1 MASIRAIT
9 EPGDLIQSNP
19 GKLLGNIS
27 GNRFT
32 MRIATVPSL
41 IMDAYNVR
49 VDQFTGLPNWAS
61 DSNMY
66 EISAKTPG
74 EGTATPDQ
82 VRLMLQA
89 LLADRF
95 QLKLHHEVK
104 NLTVYELTIAK
115 SGAKLELFPDRTAE
129 HRNTWGLVPMSIG
142 IFLDYPL
149 VDKTDLTGF
158 FDTNYAP
165 KWDAAKL
172 GEEIRQARPA
182 SLTPGMAFHGFAPSI
197 FHEVEA
203 EYGLTLKKVSVPTD
217 FLVIEHVERPS
228 AN

>member
-1 MASIRAIT
+1 MTRGFDAMRGLSLGVAGIAAVVAIAQPPGSWAQSAPGTRPEFEVASIRAIT

-104 NLTVYELTIAK
+104 NLT
-115 SGAKLELFPDRTAE
+115 
-129 HRNTWGLVPMSIG
+129 GL
-142 IFLDYPL
+142 
-149 VDKTDLTGF
+149 
-158 FDTNYAP
+158 
-165 KWDAAKL
+165 
-172 GEEIRQARPA
+172 
-182 SLTPGMAFHGFAPSI
+182 
-197 FHEVEA
+197 
-203 EYGLTLKKVSVPTD
+203 
-217 FLVIEHVERPS
+217 
-228 AN
+228 